1 MRHHS
6 CLRRGARAVLY
17 AAEIYWHWIPRTCS
31 NIGFNHQSPKY
42 IWNLSGM
49 LLAVVGEWST
59 LVLDSGTDKLGCWM
73 QIKLQG
79 TKQGTLKIYNI
90 YNICKKCIDRAG
102 PATAYAQQW
111 HLLRMAGDKN
121 PNPHKLNAYQTSKIS
136 YSNTR
141 RTREK

>member
-1 MRHHS
+1 
-6 CLRRGARAVLY
+6 
-17 AAEIYWHWIPRTCS
+17 
-31 NIGFNHQSPKY
+31 
-42 IWNLSGM
+42 M

-102 PATAYAQQW
+102 PATAYMHNNGIYSEWQVTRTQTLTSSM
-111 HLLRMAGDKN
+111 HIRLPKYHTQTPEEQGKN
-121 PNPHKLNAYQTSKIS
+121 NHCQ
-136 YSNTR
+136 
-141 RTREK
+141 